1 MKERQWEIS
10 KLDNGKIRRTI
21 KWYYLWDNQAKSH
34 YINAYYYSM
43 PRSYTHHQQ
52 MEWHIYDD
60 EDYAPY
66 EAIIVTPLSYDSY
79 PF

>member
-1 MKERQWEIS
+1 
-10 KLDNGKIRRTI
+10 
-21 KWYYLWDNQAKSH
+21 
-34 YINAYYYSM
+34 M